1 MKASTMRQNTGSGV
15 TLKTRAP
22 HHTVIPNG
30 TMRIQDRAATAVST
44 VPWTVR
50 MTAAI
55 AETFVLTTTIP
66 AR

>member
-1 MKASTMRQNTGSGV
+1 MRLNMGPGV
-15 TLKTRAP
+15 TLKTRVP

-30 TMRIQDRAATAVST
+30 IMRIRDRAATAVST

-55 AETFVLTTTIP
+55 AETI
-66 AR
+66 